1 MALFPKAAVL
11 LLCLCSAIAVRD
23 PYSEFERQHRRKAT
37 MKRFASRLVD
47 ADAGCPL
54 LPAPV
59 PADQAFLAAIKPAVA
74 NLEQTMA
81 EFFKTQKSP
90 GVSLGLI
97 YDQQL
102 LWSGGFGRVNASD
115 ESSPSPDGQTLYRI
129 GSISKVFADLL
140 AFQLRDAGKLDL
152 DDPVNKYV
160 PAFNPTNPFPNE
172 QPISFRH
179 LGSHLA
185 GLPRESPCAA
195 VLSQCNLTND
205 QMFRNI
211 ESTVLILPPNL
222 QSVYS
227 NMGFAVL
234 GHALEILMGTP
245 YDELV
250 MTNIT
255 QPLGM
260 WNTGFEYN
268 QSVFDRMA
276 WGFDPS
282 YTDLGWEGPAGQMY
296 SSVEDMAKL
305 ASFLFTADMRPDWDP
320 PFDAEGSAPLLGQTS
335 LRQMF
340 APQYVDPDGA
350 FAFGLPWEMYQTPS
364 GWLITKGG
372 EVDQY
377 STEIGLLPAVKLGVV
392 ALCTAPDDVCGP
404 FLSEMFNT
412 FLPPLVNVLRQ
423 LTPPP
428 ALPAYVSTLVGNY
441 SCPLWPGLA
450 NVTIVPAGAG
460 QQLLVQGDHLTATAA
475 QYIAGIDRFVIALP
489 ANYTCTWATDG
500 VSGQYIEFTRS
511 PNVTMRVPGLMPPFT
526 WVKI

>member
-1 MALFPKAAVL
+1 MALFPKAVVL
-11 LLCLCSAIAVRD
+11 LLCLCSAIAVRY
-23 PYSEFERQHRRKAT
+23 PFNEIERQRRRKAT
-37 MKRFASRLVD
+37 MKRLASHLDVS
-47 ADAGCPL
+47 AGCPL

-81 EFFKTQKSP
+81 AFFKTQQSP

-102 LWSGGFGRVNASD
+102 LWSGGFGNVNASD
-115 ESSPSPDGQTLYRI
+115 QRSPAPDGQTLYRI

-140 AFQLRDAGKLDL
+140 ALQLRDAGKLDL

-179 LGSHLA
+179 LGSHQA

-195 VLSQCNLTND
+195 AFSQCNLTND

-245 YDELV
+245 YDDLV
-250 MTNIT
+250 TTNIV

-260 WNTGFEYN
+260 TNTGFDYT
-268 QSVFDRMA
+268 QSVFNRMA

-296 SSVEDMAKL
+296 SNVEDMAKL
-305 ASFLFTADMRPDWDP
+305 ASFLLTADMRPDWDP
-320 PFDAEGSAPLLGQTS
+320 PVYAGGLAPLLGQTS

-350 FAFGLPWEMYQTPS
+350 FAFGLPWEMFQTPS
-364 GWLITKGG
+364 GWLITKDG
-372 EVDQY
+372 EVDEY
-377 STEIGLLPAVKLGVV
+377 STEFGLLPTVKLGVV
-392 ALCTAPDDVCGP
+392 ALCTDPIVGCGP

-423 LTPPP
+423 LTPAP
-428 ALPAYVSTLVGNY
+428 ALPAYASALVGSY
-441 SCPLWPGLA
+441 SCSLWPGPA
-450 NVTIVPAGAG
+450 NVTVVPAGTG
-460 QQLLVQGDHLTATAA
+460 QQLLVQVYQLIVTTA
-475 QYIAGIDRFVIALP
+475 QYIADIDRFVIALP
-489 ANYTCTWATDG
+489 TNYSCTWADDG

-511 PNVTMRVPGLMPPFT
+511 PNVTMRVPGLMPAFT
-526 WVKI
+526 WVKN